1 MAESEKK
8 YYDPEYDRI
17 VDESVPRKQY
27 EWFSKQSWFHKTYR
41 QFLEDNFL
49 PADKAEFIMGREW

>member
-17 VDESVPRKQY
+17 VDESVPKQQY
-27 EWFSKQSWFHKTYR
+27 EWFAKQSWFSELLMTEVTS
-41 QFLEDNFL
+41 F
-49 PADKAEFIMGREW
+49 